1 MIIRRIT
8 LRLPAHL
15 RQTAEHDARAIAE
28 SLALSLAERGGA
40 QGKMRLEL
48 PSQGRSGPVLAAA
61 LAGRVT
67 KGGGHG
73 G

>member
-15 RQTAEHDARAIAE
+15 RHTAEHDARAIAE
-28 SLALSLAERGGA
+28 SLALSLAERGVA
-40 QGKMRLEL
+40 QGKISLEL
-48 PSQGRSGPVLAAA
+48 PAQGRSGPVLAAA
-61 LAGRVT
+61 VAARVPR
-67 KGGGHG
+67 GGSHG